1 MEDRIGLQITRGHIC
16 MEPIDESLNPR
27 WVNGEEVTLR
37 SHQGVEWSQPTFI
50 LLIEISPVPNH
61 ILYFGIEAVGRATL
75 DQLS

>member
-1 MEDRIGLQITRGHIC
+1 

>member
-16 MEPIDESLNPR
+16 MERIDESLNPR

-37 SHQGVEWSQPTFI
+37 SHQGVEGSQPTFI
-50 LLIEISPVPNH
+50 LLIEISPVPNRL
-61 ILYFGIEAVGRATL
+61 LYFLIEVRVRAAL